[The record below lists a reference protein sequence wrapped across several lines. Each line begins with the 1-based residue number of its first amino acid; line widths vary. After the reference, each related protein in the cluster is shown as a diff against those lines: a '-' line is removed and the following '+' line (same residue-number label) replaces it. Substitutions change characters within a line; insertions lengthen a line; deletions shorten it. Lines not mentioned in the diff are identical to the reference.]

1 MVNAEVCMMRKEDE
15 TRRRR
20 RIGKRRRERESI
32 TGVGGP
38 TPVPDL
44 KVTALCCSRII
55 PAEALRRPRQ
65 RLDAGP

>member
-1 MVNAEVCMMRKEDE
+1 MMRKEDE

-32 TGVGGP
+32 TGVGGN

-44 KVTALCCSRII
+44 PGNPILSLVRIGGYV
-55 PAEALRRPRQ
+55 PALRSWLEDQSVEVP
-65 RLDAGP
+65 DA